1 MKLILD
7 EGMPLRAAAALREAG
22 IETQHVVEL
31 GMGGASDQA
40 VLDRAGLDGSIIST
54 LDADFHQILAT
65 SGADAPSVIRIRM
78 EGLQAQQLAILLLAV
93 IKQTR
98 DELEAGAFVS
108 VGNKNVRVRKL
119 PIRK

>member
-22 IETQHVVEL
+22 VEAQHVVEL
-31 GMGGASDQA
+31 GMGGASDLA
-40 VLDRAGLDGSIIST
+40 ILDRAGLDGSIIAT

-65 SGADAPSVIRIRM
+65 SGAEAPSVIRIRM

-98 DELEAGAFVS
+98 DELAAGAFVS
-108 VGNKNVRVRKL
+108 VGTKNVRVRRL